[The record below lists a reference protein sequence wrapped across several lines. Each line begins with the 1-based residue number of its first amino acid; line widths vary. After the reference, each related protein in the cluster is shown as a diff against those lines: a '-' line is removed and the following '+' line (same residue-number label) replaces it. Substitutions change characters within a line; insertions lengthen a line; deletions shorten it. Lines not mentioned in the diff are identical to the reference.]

1 MEKIEWDFRDE
12 LISYK
17 MNFWAYIV
25 EVYDPLTDM
34 KRYWV
39 MRENHVVE
47 KESDR
52 LLACEK
58 LWELVGYLDQQ
69 NEMAI
74 DEELER
80 RAEERWEEYEPEYW
94 TDYEPYLDDE
104 EE

>member
-1 MEKIEWDFRDE
+1 MGKIEWDFRDK
-12 LISYK
+12 LMQYK
-17 MNFWAYIV
+17 AFFWAYIV
-25 EVYDPLTDM
+25 EVYDPLNDM
-34 KRYWV
+34 KEYWV
-39 MRENHVVE
+39 MRENKVVK

-80 RAEERWEEYEPEYW
+80 RAEERWEEYEPEYYG
-94 TDYEPYLDDE
+94 DEDLDLE